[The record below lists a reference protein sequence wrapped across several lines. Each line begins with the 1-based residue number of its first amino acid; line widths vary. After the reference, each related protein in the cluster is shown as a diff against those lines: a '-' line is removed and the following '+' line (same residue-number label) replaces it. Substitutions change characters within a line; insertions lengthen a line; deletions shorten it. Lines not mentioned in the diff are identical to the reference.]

1 MSDIQLQVEKIKARI
16 EAIETSR
23 IDEKTANEWVRKLY
37 EEINE
42 KPDIPIFWYD
52 SPMPMVTGAIMHDL
66 YLKMLADLP
75 PEELAEL
82 KAKAAM
88 AWAARTPCTL

>member
-1 MSDIQLQVEKIKARI
+1 MSDIQEQVERIKARI
-16 EAIETSR
+16 EAIETTR
-23 IDEKTANEWVRKLY
+23 IDEKTANKWVRKLY
-37 EEINE
+37 VEINE
-42 KPDIPIFWYD
+42 EPDIPIFWYD

-88 AWAARTPCTL
+88 AWAARTA